1 METRLKASKQ
11 ARIYGR
17 FSSKP
22 QEKGDSIRRQIE
34 GARAYAKNNNITIIG
49 EPYFDAGVS
58 GKAGLNLEKEFVRYL
73 REAQTGEILLVEITD
88 RIGRQNPFVLSNL
101 IYQTVQKGIEIHFWA
116 ENKIVNADNIEE
128 LATQFNIF
136 TGAAV
141 GHQENRRKTF
151 RIKET
156 VEQTIAESS
165 KGNITRGVIR
175 FTPQCFFWDET
186 KNAIAIKPESAA
198 IIKRIFEEYNKG
210 NGTTSIAKMFNEEG
224 TLTFYGKKV
233 WYGNN
238 VKVILTNDCYNG
250 ILNLNGHKFDIL
262 PKIVSDEVW
271 QKTQMLVVRNR
282 GKRGKFSGRANNL
295 FEGISFCKN
304 CGGRIKNA
312 VTNRKYKYY
321 SYCCKPSTFG
331 GCKDDNGILH
341 RNVML
346 NARQVEYGF
355 FKTFFGKGAHSLV
368 KDGNR
373 NIELKEQ
380 IEVCKAKLEALG
392 KAIGNLYDLVEQ
404 GDKEATRRI
413 AQRQT
418 DKDKVQDEIKIL
430 QAQLT
435 EDGEFESQVA
445 TIYNMVTME
454 DIWVSKKQ
462 LVPINDIIANNDNRK
477 KITMILPTLLS
488 KITFDCPSNCI
499 EVFRKDGK
507 SLGSYCLRD
516 FKDEIK
522 NSFATK
528 NNSTPVN
535 EFEPPK
541 RTFAPRL
548 LLKQKVVQTPANR
561 VKEYLAKTAAKT
573 P

>member
-1 METRLKASKQ
+1 METHIKTNKQ
-11 ARIYGR
+11 GRIYGR

-22 QEKGDSIRRQIE
+22 QEKGDSIRRQVE
-34 GARAYAKNNNITIIG
+34 GAKDYAKQNGIAIIG
-49 EPYFDAGVS
+49 EPYFDAGIS
-58 GKAGLNLEKEFVRYL
+58 GKAGLNLEKEFGRYL
-73 REAQTGEILLVEITD
+73 REAQTGEILMVEITD

-141 GHQENRRKTF
+141 GHQENRRKIF
-151 RIKET
+151 RLNEKIG
-156 VEQTIAESS
+156 QTILECS
-165 KGNITRGVIR
+165 KGNITRGVVR
-175 FTPQCFFWDET
+175 FTPQCFYWDET
-186 KNAIAIKPESAA
+186 KDIIAIKPESAE
-198 IIKRIFEEYNKG
+198 IIKRVFDEYNKG
-210 NGTTSIAKMFNEEG
+210 KGTTSIAKLFNQEG
-224 TLTFYGKKV
+224 TRTFYGKPV

-250 ILNLNGHKFDIL
+250 VLNLNGNKYNIL
-262 PKIVSDEVW
+262 PKIVTDEVW

-282 GKRGKFSGRANNL
+282 GKKGKFTGRANNL

-331 GCKDDNGILH
+331 GCKDDSGILH
-341 RNVML
+341 KNVML

-355 FKTFFGKGAHSLV
+355 FKTYFGKGAHGLV
-368 KDGNR
+368 KDSNR
-373 NIELKEQ
+373 NIDLKER
-380 IEVCKAKLEALG
+380 IEGCKAKLEALG

-404 GDKEATRRI
+404 GDKEAARRI

-418 DKDKVQDEIKIL
+418 DKDKVQAEIILL

-462 LVPINDIIANNDNRK
+462 LVPISDIVADNDNRK

-488 KITFDCPSNCI
+488 KITFDCPKNRI
-499 EVFRKDGK
+499 EAFDKEGM
-507 SLGSYCLRD
+507 SLGSYSPRD
-516 FKDEIK
+516 FKEEI
-522 NSFATK
+522 NSIPPKSSDKAITD
-528 NNSTPVN
+528 
-535 EFEPPK
+535 FEPPK
-541 RTFAPRL
+541 RTFKPRKTT
-548 LLKQKVVQTPANR
+548 KQKVAN
-561 VKEYLAKTAAKT
+561 YLAKQPKAS
-573 P
+573 